1 MNADNLI
8 KSGILEDFVLGLLS
22 SEDVQK
28 VEELSLVN
36 PEIALHLQLLREGLE
51 MYAGSDQIRHR
62 IELRRS
68 IWAAI
73 KKME

>member
-1 MNADNLI
+1 MNADDFI

-22 SEDVQK
+22 SEDAQK
-28 VEELSLVN
+28 VEDLSLLN
-36 PEIALHLQLLREGLE
+36 PEIALELQLLREGLE

-68 IWAAI
+68 IWTAI
-73 KKME
+73 KKLE

>member
-1 MNADNLI
+1 MNADDFI

-22 SEDVQK
+22 SEDAQK
-28 VEELSLVN
+28 VEDLSLVN
-36 PEIALHLQLLREGLE
+36 HKIAVELQLLREGLE
-51 MYAGSDQIRHR
+51 KYAGRDKIRHR

-68 IWAAI
+68 IWVAI